1 MELNLSKRQ
10 QSSNLNRAMVK
21 LTPIAAGC
29 AVMLALSSGAV
40 YAQQAE
46 PAKEAAKVEGQAT
59 ETVVVTGIRRGIE
72 AAISLK
78 KNSTSIVEAIS
89 AEDIGK
95 LPDSSVAESISRL
108 PGVTAQRSRSSGKAA
123 DISVRGLAPSFN
135 GSLLNGREQAS
146 TGNARAPE
154 FDLFPAELIGSV
166 LIYKT
171 PDASLIGQGLAATID
186 LNTLK
191 PLDFG
196 KQVIAASYRKQRTG
210 VQTAS
215 EGSGDRISF
224 SYVDQFA
231 DRTIGLSLG
240 FTKFKEDGGAQQR
253 FNTWGGWSPEV
264 DYNGA
269 KVKTIGGFGADTE
282 TSKSDRDGASVTLQF
297 KPNKNF
303 KSTVDVFYSAG
314 SNSLKKTG
322 LEGAISGSAGGYDPD
337 GVLSNATIA
346 NGVATS
352 GTFSNY
358 KGVVRNHKESAK
370 DKFTSIGWNSDLKV
384 DEWNLNADLAYS
396 KAKKDASRY
405 ETTAGQPGNATGLST
420 ISYTGFNGGNFN
432 DVKYTTSLNFG
443 DIMSLN

>member
-1 MELNLSKRQ
+1 MEQKMNKQPLTQ
-10 QSSNLNRAMVK
+10 LNRAVMK

-29 AVMLALSSGAV
+29 AVMLAITAGSA
-40 YAQQAE
+40 YAQTAT
-46 PAKEAAKVEGQAT
+46 PAKADAKVEADAPKA
-59 ETVVVTGIRRGIE
+59 EVVVVTGIRRGIE

-78 KNSTSIVEAIS
+78 KNSSSIVEAIS

-95 LPDSSVAESISRL
+95 LPDSSVAASIARL
-108 PGVTAQRSRSSGKAA
+108 PGVTAQRGRSSGKEA
-123 DISVRGLAPSFN
+123 DISVRGLSPSFN

-154 FDLFPAELIGSV
+154 FDLFPSELVGSV

-186 LNTLK
+186 MNTLK

-196 KQVIAASYRKQRTG
+196 KRVLAAGVRKQRTG

-215 EGSGDRISF
+215 EGSGDRASF

-231 DRTIGLSLG
+231 NRTIGLALG
-240 FTKFKEDGGAQQR
+240 LTKFKESSGAQQR

-322 LEGAISGSAGGYDPD
+322 LEGAVAGSAGGYDPN
-337 GVLSNATIA
+337 GVLSNATIV
-346 NGVATS
+346 NGVVTA

-358 KGVVRNHKESAK
+358 KGVVRNHQESAT
-370 DKFTSIGWNSDLKV
+370 DKFTSIGWNSDLKIE
-384 DEWNLNADLAYS
+384 DWTLNGDLSYS
-396 KAKKDASRY
+396 KAVKNASRY
-405 ETTAGQPGNATGLST
+405 ETTAGQAGDAANLGS
-420 ISYTGFNGGNFN
+420 ISYTGFN
-432 DVKYTTSLNFG
+432 
-443 DIMSLN
+443 